1 MPIIFSTISTTA
13 NTALI
18 AVPPGF
24 AAPAGWQPE
33 EDENQLDEL
42 RLNVVEVK

>member
-1 MPIIFSTISTTA
+1 IPLQPS
-13 NTALI
+13 
-18 AVPPGF
+18 
-24 AAPAGWQPE
+24 GWQPE